1 MEYRTIDN
9 DNIGILAE
17 IFTDSFNDRPWNVEW
32 TNDTAKI
39 RLEQMLSGS
48 AAYGFAAYENG
59 EPCGLAIG
67 CFEQYYDGIVFNLR
81 EFCVKNTLRGKGV
94 GAVIY
99 SELERKL
106 KEKGVKEIT
115 LNTLRG
121 RATEGFYE
129 KLGMTRSESIVVMTK
144 KI

>member
-1 MEYRTIDN
+1 MI
-9 DNIGILAE
+9 
-17 IFTDSFNDRPWNVEW
+17 
-32 TNDTAKI
+32 
-39 RLEQMLSGS
+39 
-48 AAYGFAAYENG
+48 
-59 EPCGLAIG
+59 
-67 CFEQYYDGIVFNLR
+67 
-81 EFCVKNTLRGKGV
+81 FCVKNTLRGKGV